1 VAYLSYTLIISL
13 LISKLF
19 CTKGE
24 VGGGAI
30 GRGWAVKSHI
40 NHNKQ
45 YRIQNTAAA
54 KLMYEKLPMYLFF
67 I

>member
-1 VAYLSYTLIISL
+1 
-13 LISKLF
+13 LF

-24 VGGGAI
+24 GGGGAI
-30 GRGWAVKSHI
+30 GRGWEVKSHI

>member
-1 VAYLSYTLIISL
+1 
-13 LISKLF
+13 LF